1 MRQGVVSICG
11 DGLDS
16 FLASL
21 AADWQ
26 GWEGTRTWNTLEHG
40 MSIEANHEGNRV
52 ELLFIVRP
60 GLERDKWE
68 VRLPIRVA
76 PGESLSRLAKASVTL
91 FKA

>member
-40 MSIEANHEGNRV
+40 MSIEANHEGNASNCSSS
-52 ELLFIVRP
+52 F
-60 GLERDKWE
+60 
-68 VRLPIRVA
+68 A
-76 PGESLSRLAKASVTL
+76 PVSSGTNGKYVCQFA
-91 FKA
+91 